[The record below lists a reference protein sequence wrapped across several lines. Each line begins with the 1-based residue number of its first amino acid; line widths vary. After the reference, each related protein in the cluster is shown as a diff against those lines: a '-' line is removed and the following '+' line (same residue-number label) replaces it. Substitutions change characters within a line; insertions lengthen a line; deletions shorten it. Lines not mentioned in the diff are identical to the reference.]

1 METKKIA
8 LFLYIISS
16 LLAIFAIV
24 QKNEALILLT
34 KPAIV
39 PAVYFYYLAL
49 NKNNQVN
56 LCFTFIL
63 FLNFV
68 GDTFV
73 LLDFKNPVL
82 FVMIPYFLFYLLLL
96 RFAIIDLRKFVFDK
110 IGLLFAVIFFICM
123 FIITYVII
131 DIFMI
136 ENQKLVIPVIIFAIF
151 LATYG
156 SISVYCYYCKRNLVF
171 YYLWIFVMVS
181 ILSDVF
187 YIVYHLVYPFP
198 YFNYFEISMQFLSY
212 FLMVKYFISMSESKL
227 ISTLEQNEI

>member
-16 LLAIFAIV
+16 FLAIFAIV

-49 NKNNQVN
+49 NKNYQVN

-68 GDTFV
+68 GDTIV

-82 FVMIPYFLFYLLLL
+82 FVMIPYFLSYLLLL
-96 RFAIIDLRKFVFDK
+96 RFAVIDLRKLVFDK
-110 IGLLFAVIFFICM
+110 MGLLFAIIFFVFM

-131 DIFMI
+131 DVFMV
-136 ENQKLVIPVIIFAIF
+136 ENGKLVIPVIIFAVF
-151 LATYG
+151 LSSYG
-156 SISVYCYYCKRNLVF
+156 SVSVYCYYCKRNLVF

-187 YIVYHLVYPFP
+187 YIVYHLVFPFP

-212 FLMVKYFISMSESKL
+212 FLMVRYFISMSESKL
-227 ISTLEQNEI
+227 IATLEQNEI

>member
-16 LLAIFAIV
+16 FLAIFAIV

-49 NKNNQVN
+49 NKNNPVN

-68 GDTFV
+68 GDTIV

-82 FVMIPYFLFYLLLL
+82 FVMIPYFLSYLLLI
-96 RFAIIDLRKFVFDK
+96 RIAIIDLRKLSFDK
-110 IGLLFAVIFFICM
+110 IGLFFAVIFFIFM

-131 DIFMI
+131 DVFKS
-136 ENQKLVIPVIIFAIF
+136 ENRNLVIPVIVFALF
-151 LATYG
+151 LSSYG
-156 SISVYCYYCKRNLVF
+156 SIAVYCYYCKRNLVF
-171 YYLWIFVMVS
+171 YYLWIFVMIS

-187 YIVYHLVYPFP
+187 YIVYHLVFPFP

-212 FLMVKYFISMSESKL
+212 FLVVRYFISMSESL
-227 ISTLEQNEI
+227 LPLTLDQNEI